1 MFFPLPLPLI
11 EMRRSISSLSP
22 IHTPIQ
28 GVWDSFGSPVWNLQH
43 RAILVHFNYV
53 PFFPGDFFTFLRS
66 KSNFAWYRVQAF
78 IQQLVDTR
86 PDMVTRE
93 VVGKTIVSFSTSTAE
108 SQNPRQRVSNADRKV
123 FATPESFCDKFI
135 IGWRMSGYFT
145 IQNIQIICKVSGWTG
160 KFPDNLK
167 SVRII

>member
-93 VVGKTIVSFSTSTAE
+93 VVGKTIVSFSTSTGTRASIWMVSPQQGRNLDLLTITEPELAE
-108 SQNPRQRVSNADRKV
+108 TEIDPNARKV
-123 FATPESFCDKFI
+123 
-135 IGWRMSGYFT
+135 
-145 IQNIQIICKVSGWTG
+145 
-160 KFPDNLK
+160 K
-167 SVRII
+167 SWLMNR